1 MREIKLRVWD
11 NFRKKFA
18 KQITTFKFDRCGN
31 INLVVY
37 LDRANKTK
45 EITEQEKIYTND
57 FKLMQYTGLKD
68 KNGRDIYEGDII
80 SIKADYLS
88 EFNSESILPCEIVAF
103 EDGAFGTYDKKR
115 TLFVSFKEMI
125 DKSDGIE
132 FEIIGNVFEN
142 PELLESAK

>member
-1 MREIKLRVWD
+1 MREIKFRVWD

-57 FKLMQYTGLKD
+57 FELMQYTGVKD
-68 KNGRDIYEGDII
+68 KNGKEIYEGDIVKI
-80 SIKADYLS
+80 DDEVYEIKWVGAGLS
-88 EFNSESILPCEIVAF
+88 AVKGERRFDWWKFAKI
-103 EDGAFGTYDKKR
+103 DGGSY
-115 TLFVSFKEMI
+115 I
-125 DKSDGIE
+125 P
-132 FEIIGNVFEN
+132 EIIGNVYEN
-142 PELLESAK
+142 PELLEENND